1 MSSERSR
8 RSTASNVS
16 RFRDSVG
23 DNSGGRRGSRG
34 PDGAFGWRMPSTTD
48 IVSVA
53 VGAGNLVQGAGWAD
67 ALAANASM
75 SRNIRPLTPQ
85 WSAGSRMARA

>member
-1 MSSERSR
+1 
-8 RSTASNVS
+8 
-16 RFRDSVG
+16 
-23 DNSGGRRGSRG
+23 
-34 PDGAFGWRMPSTTD
+34 MPSTTD